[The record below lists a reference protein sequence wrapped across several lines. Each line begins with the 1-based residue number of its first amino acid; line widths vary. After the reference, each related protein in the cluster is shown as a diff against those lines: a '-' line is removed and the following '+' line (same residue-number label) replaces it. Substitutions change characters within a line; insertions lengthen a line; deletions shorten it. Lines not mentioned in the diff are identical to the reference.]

1 MTYRELTTMTEDEYV
16 EAYNANQ
23 TDPDDI
29 VESLDE
35 VLEGYAGQYVRIEQD
50 FEDEN
55 GEWPETGTVINDNGE
70 LILITG
76 YEA

>member
-55 GEWPETGTVINDNGE
+55 GEWPETALSSTTTANSS
-70 LILITG
+70 
-76 YEA
+76 